1 MLHTLLGYFWIIL
14 TLVAMEGLLSA
25 DNALVL
31 GTMAKKA
38 GKENEKKVLMYG
50 LVGAVGF
57 RAICIGLGTIL
68 IKFWWL
74 KLFGALYLAK
84 LAIGHFTSKDL
95 NEDGIDD
102 KYQDTL
108 LHKLLGKFG
117 IHLTLFWT
125 TVITIEL
132 MDLTFSVDS
141 ILASLAVS
149 DKFLILLIGGF
160 LGILMMR
167 GVAQFFIKLVE
178 RVPILENTAY
188 ILIGI
193 ISVKM
198 FLTTLGDLGKLLSKV
213 GKYFANV
220 GNIEVSSLIFLG
232 ILVATFLGTFVVN
245 YFLKR
250 KEKKVVEV
258 KEA

>member
-1 MLHTLLGYFWIIL
+1 
-14 TLVAMEGLLSA
+14 
-25 DNALVL
+25 
-31 GTMAKKA
+31 
-38 GKENEKKVLMYG
+38 MYG
-50 LVGAVGF
+50 LIGAVGF
-57 RAICIGLGTIL
+57 RAICIAIGTTL

-102 KYQDTL
+102 NYQDTM
-108 LHKLLGKFG
+108 LHRFLGKFG
-117 IHLTLFWT
+117 IKLSLFWT
-125 TVITIEL
+125 TVISIEL

-149 DKFLILLIGGF
+149 DKFIILLIGGF

-193 ISVKM
+193 IAIKM
-198 FLTTLGDLGKLLSKV
+198 FITTIGDLGELMVKLGHYLA
-213 GKYFANV
+213 GV
-220 GNIEVSSLIFLG
+220 GNIEMSSLIFLG
-232 ILVATFLGTFVVN
+232 ILVAVFLGTFVVN
-245 YFLKR
+245 FFMKR
-250 KEKKVVEV
+250 KEKSVEV